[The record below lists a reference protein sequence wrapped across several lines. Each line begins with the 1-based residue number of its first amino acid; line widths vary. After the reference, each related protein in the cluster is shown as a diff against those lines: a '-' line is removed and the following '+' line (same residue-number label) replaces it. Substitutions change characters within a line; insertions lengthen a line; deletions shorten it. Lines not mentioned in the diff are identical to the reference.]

1 MSDTVTKTE
10 NYNRMV
16 QIVLFFIIST
26 LFFVSISTYSSYI
39 TPLANDLG
47 ITPTVIGVIL
57 GATGM
62 VSMFVRFPIGILS
75 QMFSR
80 RKLVIQLGLLVTVIA
95 FFIAFLAPNAVTLFI
110 AKGVGGLTG
119 ATWVMYTVL
128 FSTYFTAE
136 EIPKSIG
143 VINLASSIG
152 PIIGASVGGFVSSLF
167 SYKFSLLAAVVAAA
181 ITIIL
186 VFFLKEPKVGAAATP
201 KDALHMAK
209 LQLLDKNVWRIGI
222 IDTIAMM
229 ATYAYMDYLT
239 PTIVENLGGGAA
251 EIAITANC
259 FRVFCIIS
267 SPLTGTIIYK
277 KLGVTPTIVIGT
289 LGLALSC
296 ILMPLA
302 PNLMMVY
309 VLHCCIG
316 FFFTMDCT
324 MMLALIIMGVPHKYQ
339 TIRMGFLQS
348 IYSIGLSIGPM
359 LSGILTAHMSIRNC
373 AFIMGGVVLILAIIC
388 KWLVPKGLDKVVVDE

>member
-201 KDALHMAK
+201 KDALHM
-209 LQLLDKNVWRIGI
+209 DKNVWRIGI

>member
-26 LFFVSISTYSSYI
+26 LFFVSISTHSSYI

-359 LSGILTAHMSIRNC
+359 
-373 AFIMGGVVLILAIIC
+373 GGVVLILAIIC
-388 KWLVPKGLDKVVVDE
+388 KWIVPKGLDKVVVDE